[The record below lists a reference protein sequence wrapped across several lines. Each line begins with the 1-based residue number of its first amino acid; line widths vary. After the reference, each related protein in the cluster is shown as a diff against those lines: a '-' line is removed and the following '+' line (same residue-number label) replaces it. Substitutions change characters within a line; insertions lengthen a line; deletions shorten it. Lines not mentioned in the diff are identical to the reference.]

1 MSAAFDSKRVYDV
14 WQKLIGDEE
23 LYELLLADRHRELKE
38 RRGLSDDELTVLDE
52 FRKESGLRWNIENLR
67 FRAADHVMSTL
78 RVYLPRT
85 LYLLT
90 RGQEDWLRDI
100 IYEYVAL
107 HRWHEMGRNY
117 LAECV
122 RFGRHVRERIA
133 KRRALPDIVEHVLSM
148 ELSVV
153 ELLREAGQVPAEQW
167 PRGRR
172 ELDDEALAAARP
184 RRGPAVK
191 IIDLPVD
198 FSDWVH
204 SADPST
210 GTVKE
215 GALTLLLLVPSPE
228 ETFRTQR
235 LSEGARLVFEQ
246 FNGERTAAE
255 IARAMEDELGLEP
268 AQVYRLLRR
277 WLSEG
282 ALRA

>member
-1 MSAAFDSKRVYDV
+1 MLTVFDSRRVYDV
-14 WQKLIGDEE
+14 WQKLISDEE
-23 LYELLLADRHRELKE
+23 LYELLLVDRHRELKE
-38 RRGLSDDELTVLDE
+38 RRGLSEEELIVLDE

-78 RVYLPRT
+78 RVYMPRT
-85 LYLLT
+85 IYLLT

-107 HRWHEMGRNY
+107 HRWQELGRNY
-117 LAECV
+117 LAECL

-133 KRRALPDIVEHVLSM
+133 RRRALPDIVEHVLSM

-167 PRGRR
+167 PRERR

-184 RRGPAVK
+184 RPGPAVK
-191 IIDLPVD
+191 IIDVPVD
-198 FSDWVH
+198 ISDWIH
-204 SADPST
+204 SADPSS

-215 GALTLLLLVPSPE
+215 GSLTLLLLVPSPE
-228 ETFRTQR
+228 ETFRIQR
-235 LSEGARLVFEQ
+235 MSEGARLVFER
-246 FNGERTAAE
+246 FTGEKTAAE
-255 IARAMEDELGLEP
+255 IARAVEDELGLEP

-282 ALRA
+282 ALVA

>member
-1 MSAAFDSKRVYDV
+1 MSAAFDSRRVYDV

-23 LYELLLADRHRELKE
+23 LYELLLVDRHRELKE
-38 RRGLSDDELTVLDE
+38 RKGLSEEELIVLDE
-52 FRKESGLRWNIENLR
+52 FRKEGGLRWNIENLR

-100 IYEYVAL
+100 IYEYVAQ
-107 HRWHEMGRNY
+107 HRWHELGRNC

-122 RFGRHVRERIA
+122 RFGRHVRERIS
-133 KRRALPDIVEHVLSM
+133 RRRSLPDIIEHVLSM
-148 ELSVV
+148 EL
-153 ELLREAGQVPAEQW
+153 AGQVPAEEW
-167 PRGRR
+167 PRERR

-215 GALTLLLLVPSPE
+215 GNLTLLLLVPSPE
-228 ETFRTQR
+228 ETFRMQR
-235 LSEGARLVFEQ
+235 LSEGARLVLEHFT
-246 FNGERTAAE
+246 GERTAAE
-255 IARAMEDELGLEP
+255 IARAVEDELGLEP

>member
-1 MSAAFDSKRVYDV
+1 MSNSFDSKRVYDV

-23 LYELLLADRHRELKE
+23 LYELLLVDGHRALKQQ
-38 RRGLSDDELTVLDE
+38 RGLSDEELAILDE
-52 FRKESGLRWNIENLR
+52 FRAESGLRWNIENLR

-107 HRWHEMGRNY
+107 NRWHELGRNY
-117 LAECV
+117 LAECM
-122 RFGRHVRERIA
+122 RFGRHVRERIS
-133 KRRALPDIVEHVLSM
+133 KRRPLPDIIEHVLSM

-153 ELLREAGQVPAEQW
+153 ELLREAGQVPAGEW
-167 PRGRR
+167 PRERQ
-172 ELDDEALAAARP
+172 ELNDEALAAARF

-198 FSDWVH
+198 ISDWVH

-228 ETFRTQR
+228 ETFRIQR
-235 LSEGARLVFEQ
+235 LSDGARLVLEQ
-246 FNGERTAAE
+246 FTGERPTAE
-255 IARAMEDELGLEP
+255 ITRLVENEFGLEP

-277 WLSEG
+277 WLADG
-282 ALRA
+282 VLRM

>member
-1 MSAAFDSKRVYDV
+1 MPATFDSRRVYDV
-14 WQKLIGDEE
+14 WQKLISDEE
-23 LYELLLADRHRELKE
+23 LYELLLADRHRELKVS
-38 RRGLSDDELTVLDE
+38 RGLSDEELTVLDE

-107 HRWHEMGRNY
+107 HRWQELGRNY
-117 LAECV
+117 LAECL

-133 KRRALPDIVEHVLSM
+133 RRRALPDIVEHVLSM
-148 ELSVV
+148 ELAVV
-153 ELLREAGQVPAEQW
+153 ELLREAGQVPAGKW
-167 PRGRR
+167 PRERR

-184 RRGPAVK
+184 RPGPAVK

-198 FSDWVH
+198 FSDWIH
-204 SADPST
+204 TADPST

-228 ETFRTQR
+228 ETFRIQR
-235 LSEGARLVFEQ
+235 MSEGARLVFER
-246 FNGERTAAE
+246 FTGERTAAE
-255 IARAMEDELGLEP
+255 IARAVEDELGLEP

-282 ALRA
+282 SLHA